1 MYSEVNNKMP
11 IDTDVKNLSSVKL
24 GYIIRLNS
32 SINVL
37 VDKIFIDEVTNEL
50 VSRGHYEP
58 ELERRLPH

>member
-1 MYSEVNNKMP
+1 MYSEANNKTS
-11 IDTDVKNLSSVKL
+11 IDTDVTNLSSVKL

-32 SINVL
+32 SMNVL
-37 VDKIFIDEVTNEL
+37 VDKSFIDEVTNEL